1 MRQTAGIALA
11 SLALQLMAPT
21 RGTTADKPPGPGT
34 LVRDGVDWP
43 QFMARHDLVWEQ
55 LPQQWNEGAFAGNGN
70 MGFVAYADLGN
81 NEMVFHLG
89 RMDVTDHRKA
99 PEDKTSLG
107 VKGATVMFDFP
118 RLDVGRM
125 ILRPAGKI
133 TGGTLRQ
140 DLWNAE
146 LTGEITTD
154 AGSLQIRALTL
165 RDKMVTV
172 IEVRS
177 SEVGADGAPVQ
188 PTWQFV
194 PGNPASPRALT
205 NPEQAE
211 KVGYEPNAPPEL
223 ETIDGVP
230 VCVTRLLAGGD
241 FATAWLENG
250 DPAKRRSTMYISTAN
265 EIPASGASAPR
276 GAEEVKLV
284 SAKPLHEWT
293 AAHRAWWHDY
303 YRRSF
308 LDLPDPLLVSF
319 YWIQVYKL
327 GSALREGGP
336 ALDVLGPFY
345 RTTSWPGLWWNLNV
359 QLSYWPVYA
368 GNRLELGETLTD
380 LIDQRFDGIL
390 ANFRDR
396 PNLGDFAWVL
406 HNYWWQLRFGGNWH
420 GLRERWLPKAQ
431 QVYASYQNMLEPRPD
446 GKLGL
451 KPMGSPEYKGFAGFS
466 DANYNLALLRWLLGA
481 MIECD
486 QHGGGTPDPEAT
498 EWRETLDRLIPYPA
512 DESGLR
518 IAADQAL
525 EESHRHYSHLL
536 ALYPLYQ
543 LDPDKPEDRD
553 LVVNSV
559 RHWHSI
565 DGGKALTGYSLT
577 GAASLFASLGLGDE
591 AAAELK
597 RFLTSNPGKSQ
608 LHTNTFY
615 TEVGGR
621 NPVIETPLSAASAT
635 MDLLLQSWGGKI
647 RVFPAIPSSWQD
659 AVFHELRAMD
669 GFLVSARREG
679 GATAWVAV
687 RSEAG
692 QPCVLKVP
700 DWSGP
705 LQSRGPRQLAID
717 EVSPGEY
724 RIDLQEGDEVV
735 VFPEGRSLEPVITS
749 LPDPEGK
756 RNLYGVKRGGEIK
769 TKQFWPEVTSP

>member
-1 MRQTAGIALA
+1 MKTKRVLPALLFSIIAA
-11 SLALQLMAPT
+11 AHGGNQ
-21 RGTTADKPPGPGT
+21 PGT
-34 LVRDGVDWP
+34 LQDRIDWAS
-43 QFMARHDLVWEQ
+43 FMGRHDLVWEQ
-55 LPQQWNEGAFAGNGN
+55 LPRQWNEGAFGGNGN
-70 MGFVAYADLGN
+70 MGFVAYADLDSN
-81 NEMVFHLG
+81 TVVFHLG
-89 RMDVTDHRKA
+89 RADVTDHRKA
-99 PEDKTSLG
+99 PGDKTSLG

-118 RLDVGRM
+118 RLDIGRM
-125 ILRPAGKI
+125 LLRPAGKI

-165 RDKMVTV
+165 RHKMVTV
-172 IEVRS
+172 IEVSS
-177 SEVGADGAPVQ
+177 SEAGAGGTPAQ
-188 PTWQFV
+188 PAWQFV
-194 PGNPASPRALT
+194 PGNSSSPRALT

-211 KVGYEPNAPPEL
+211 KVGYEPNPPPAL
-223 ETIDGVP
+223 ETIDSVP

-241 FATAWLENG
+241 FATAWLERW
-250 DPAKRRSTMYISTAN
+250 DPAKRRSTIFISTAN

-276 GAEEVKLV
+276 AVEEVKAAA
-284 SAKPLHEWT
+284 AKPLEDWT

-308 LDLPDPLLVSF
+308 LDVPDPLLASF
-319 YWIQVYKL
+319 YWIQVHKL

-380 LIDQRFDGIL
+380 LIDQRFHGIF

-396 PNLGDFAWVL
+396 PNLGDFTWVL
-406 HNYWWQLRFGGNWH
+406 HNYWWQLRFAGDWH
-420 GLRERWLPKAQ
+420 GLRERWLPKAR
-431 QVYASYQNMLEPRPD
+431 QVFASYQNMLEPRPD

-451 KPMGSPEYKGFAGFS
+451 KPMGSPEYKGFAGFA
-466 DANYNLALLRWLLGA
+466 DTNYNLALMRWLLGA
-481 MIECD
+481 MIECE
-486 QHGGGTPDPEAT
+486 QHGGGAPDPAVAG
-498 EWRETLDRLIPYPA
+498 WKETLDGLIPYPV
-512 DESGLR
+512 DENGLR
-518 IAADQAL
+518 IAANQAL

-553 LVVNSV
+553 LVVASV

-565 DGGKALTGYSLT
+565 EGGKALTGYSLT

-597 RFLTSNPGKSQ
+597 RFLTSNPGRSQ
-608 LHTNTFY
+608 LHANTFY
-615 TEVGGR
+615 TETGGR
-621 NPVIETPLSAASAT
+621 NPVIETPLSAAAAT

-647 RVFPAIPSSWQD
+647 RVFPAVPSAWPD
-659 AVFHELRAMD
+659 AVFHQLRAMG
-669 GFLVSARREG
+669 GFLVSARRDS

-692 QPCVLKVP
+692 EPCVLTVP

-705 LQSRGPRQLAID
+705 VQSRGPRQFTID

-724 RIDLQEGDEVV
+724 RIDLQKGDEVV
-735 VFPEGRSLEPVITS
+735 VYPEGRSIEPVIAS
-749 LPDPEGK
+749 LPDPEAK
-756 RNLYGVKRGGEIK
+756 RNPYGVKRGGEIK